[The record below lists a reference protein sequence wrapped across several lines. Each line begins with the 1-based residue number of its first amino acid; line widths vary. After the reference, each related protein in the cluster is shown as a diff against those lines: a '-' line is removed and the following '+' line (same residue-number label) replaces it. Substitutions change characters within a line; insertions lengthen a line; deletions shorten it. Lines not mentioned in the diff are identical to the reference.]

1 MYKTLDELK
10 KDARGISSIVAAKL
24 GEQMENDERVCY
36 LDADLMNCIG
46 TRKYMQQFP
55 ERAINCGIGEANMI
69 GVAAGMSAAGMIPY
83 AHTFGIFASRR
94 VMDQAFLSVAYAKLN
109 VRILGSDAGVT
120 AALNGGTHMPFED
133 MAPYLAIP
141 NAYAIEMCDCAQAAS
156 IMDSVKDLYGLIY
169 IRFMRKNPV
178 AVYPEGTK
186 FEIGKGA
193 VVREGKDVTII
204 SSGIM
209 VAESLRAA
217 AKLAEE
223 GIEARVVDM
232 FTWKPI
238 DRELIEESARKTGC
252 IVTAENHNYL
262 SGLGSQVAMAVADT
276 YPVPVRRVGIE
287 DEFGEVGSEDYL
299 RQRFGMTP
307 DHVYEEV
314 KKAIAMKK

>member
-1 MYKTLDELK
+1 MYKVLDELK
-10 KDARGISSIVAAKL
+10 KDPRGIRNVIAAKL
-24 GEQMENDERVCY
+24 GEQLAADPRVCY

-46 TRKYMQQFP
+46 TRKLAAQFP
-55 ERAINCGIGEANMI
+55 DRAINCGIGEANMI

-94 VMDQAFLSVAYAKLN
+94 VMDQVFMSVAYAKLN
-109 VRILGSDAGVT
+109 VRVLGSDAGVT

-141 NAYAIEMCDCAQAAS
+141 GAIAIEAADCEQAAS
-156 IMDSVKDLYGLIY
+156 IMDSVKDMYGLIY
-169 IRFMRKNPV
+169 IRFMRKNPI

-193 VVREGKDVTII
+193 LLREGSDVTII

-209 VAESLRAA
+209 VAEALKAA
-217 AKLAEE
+217 ATLAAE

-238 DRELIEESARKTGC
+238 DRELIADCAAKTGA

-262 SGLGSQVAMAVADT
+262 SGLGSQVAMVTAET
-276 YPVPVRRVGIE
+276 CPVPVLRVGVA
-287 DEFGEVGSEDYL
+287 DEFGEVGPESYL
-299 RQRFGMTP
+299 RERFALTAAHIA
-307 DHVYEEV
+307 DECRKAV
-314 KKAIAMKK
+314 KLKK